1 MVKLYPSDV
10 TQLATEEVDRVRRSI
25 AAAHLRA
32 AQEFREAF
40 TAHPVPASA
49 YMEILANAL
58 IEEAGG
64 VRLTGRG
71 YTITDNAIV
80 PRYENFD
87 VDRTPAAIFE
97 YWLIISEIAGSAS
110 WRMTRVITTR
120 EEYDEALRG
129 MQSVQIVRALV
140 ASFLPAVELRDDGTA
155 MLQATVYTRSQEER
169 VERRTLFLD
178 ASNEFHFHGRELIAE
193 GKGGVRQ

>member
-1 MVKLYPSDV
+1 MVKLYPTDV
-10 TQLATEEVDRVRRSI
+10 SQLSAAEVDRVRHNI

-40 TAHPVPASA
+40 AAQPLPATA
-49 YMEILANAL
+49 YLEILANAL
-58 IEEAGG
+58 IEEAAG

-71 YTITDNAIV
+71 YTIADNVIA
-80 PRYENFD
+80 PLYENFD

-120 EEYDEALRG
+120 EEYDDALRR
-129 MQSVQIVRALV
+129 MQDLQIVRALV
-140 ASFLPAVELRDDGTA
+140 ASFLPAVEIRDDGTA
-155 MLQATVYTRSQEER
+155 MLQATVYTRAQEER

-178 ASNEFHFHGRELIAE
+178 TSNEFHFHGRELIAE
-193 GKGGVRQ
+193 GRGGVRQ

>member
-1 MVKLYPSDV
+1 V
-10 TQLATEEVDRVRRSI
+10 TTVSREEVDRVHRRL

-40 TAHPVPASA
+40 AAHSLPATA
-49 YMEILANAL
+49 YLDILAKAL

-64 VRLTGRG
+64 VRVMGPG
-71 YTITDNAIV
+71 YTIAADLIT
-80 PRYENFD
+80 PLYRNFD
-87 VDRTPAAIFE
+87 VDRTPAAVFE

-120 EEYDEALRG
+120 EEYDDALRQ
-129 MQSVQIVRALV
+129 MQSTQIVRALV
-140 ASFLPAVELRDDGTA
+140 ASFLPSVEIRDDGTA
-155 MLQATVYTRSQEER
+155 MLEATVYTRAQEER

-193 GKGGVRQ
+193 GRGGVR

>member
-1 MVKLYPSDV
+1 VSTLSG
-10 TQLATEEVDRVRRSI
+10 EEVDRVRRNI

-40 TAHPVPASA
+40 AAHPVPASA

-58 IEEAGG
+58 IEEASG
-64 VRLTGRG
+64 VKLTGRG

-80 PRYENFD
+80 PRYKNFD
-87 VDRTPAAIFE
+87 VDRTPVAVFE
-97 YWLIISEIAGSAS
+97 YWIIISEIAGSAS
-110 WRMTRVITTR
+110 WRMTKVITTR

-140 ASFLPAVELRDDGTA
+140 ASFLPTVEIRDDGTA
-155 MLQATVYTRSQEER
+155 MLQATVYTRAQEER

-193 GKGGVRQ
+193 GRGGVRH

>member
-1 MVKLYPSDV
+1 MVKLYPTDV
-10 TQLATEEVDRVRRSI
+10 SQLSATDVDRVLHNI

-40 TAHPVPASA
+40 AAHPLPATA
-49 YMEILANAL
+49 YLEILANAL
-58 IEEAGG
+58 IEEAAG
-64 VRLTGRG
+64 VRLTGLG
-71 YTITDNAIV
+71 YTFADNVIT
-80 PRYENFD
+80 PLYKNFD

-120 EEYDEALRG
+120 EDYDDALRR
-129 MQSVQIVRALV
+129 MQDLQIVRALV
-140 ASFLPAVELRDDGTA
+140 ASFLPAVEIRDDGTA
-155 MLQATVYTRSQEER
+155 MLQATVYTRAQEER

-193 GKGGVRQ
+193 GRGGVRQ

>member
-1 MVKLYPSDV
+1 MSTLSG
-10 TQLATEEVDRVRRSI
+10 EEVERVRRNI

-40 TAHPVPASA
+40 AAHPMPASA

-58 IEEAGG
+58 TEEAGG
-64 VRLTGRG
+64 VRLTARG

-140 ASFLPAVELRDDGTA
+140 ASFLPTVEIRDDGTA
-155 MLQATVYTRSQEER
+155 MLQATVYTRAQEER
-169 VERRTLFLD
+169 VERSKLFLD
-178 ASNEFHFHGRELIAE
+178 TSNEFHFHGRELIAE
-193 GKGGVRQ
+193 GRGGVRT

>member
-1 MVKLYPSDV
+1 MSTLSG
-10 TQLATEEVDRVRRSI
+10 EEVERVRRNI

-40 TAHPVPASA
+40 AAHPMPASA

-58 IEEAGG
+58 TEEAGG

-140 ASFLPAVELRDDGTA
+140 ASFQPTVEIRDDGTA
-155 MLQATVYTRSQEER
+155 MLQATVYTRAQEER

-178 ASNEFHFHGRELIAE
+178 TSNEFHFHGRELIAE
-193 GKGGVRQ
+193 GRGGVRT

>member
-1 MVKLYPSDV
+1 MVKLYPSAV
-10 TQLATEEVDRVRRSI
+10 TQLAAEEVDRVRRNI

-40 TAHPVPASA
+40 AAHPVPASA

-71 YTITDNAIV
+71 YTIADNAIV

-87 VDRTPAAIFE
+87 VDRTPAAVFE
-97 YWLIISEIAGSAS
+97 YWLIISEIA
-110 WRMTRVITTR
+110 
-120 EEYDEALRG
+120 
-129 MQSVQIVRALV
+129 
-140 ASFLPAVELRDDGTA
+140 
-155 MLQATVYTRSQEER
+155 
-169 VERRTLFLD
+169 
-178 ASNEFHFHGRELIAE
+178 
-193 GKGGVRQ
+193 

>member
-1 MVKLYPSDV
+1 MSTLSR
-10 TQLATEEVDRVRRSI
+10 EEVDRVRGNL

-40 TAHPVPASA
+40 AAHPLPATA
-49 YMEILANAL
+49 YLEILENAL

-71 YTITDNAIV
+71 YTIADNVIA
-80 PRYENFD
+80 PLYENFD
-87 VDRTPAAIFE
+87 IDRTPAAIFE

-120 EEYDEALRG
+120 DEYDEALRR
-129 MQSVQIVRALV
+129 MQDLQIVRALV
-140 ASFLPAVELRDDGTA
+140 ASFLPTVEIRDDGTA
-155 MLQATVYTRSQEER
+155 MLQATVYTRAQEER

-178 ASNEFHFHGRELIAE
+178 TSNEFHFHGRELIAE
-193 GKGGVRQ
+193 GRGGVHV

>member
-1 MVKLYPSDV
+1 MSTLSG
-10 TQLATEEVDRVRRSI
+10 EEVDRVRRNI

-40 TAHPVPASA
+40 AAHPMPASA
-49 YMEILANAL
+49 YMEILASAL
-58 IEEAGG
+58 IEEADG

-80 PRYENFD
+80 PRYQNFD
-87 VDRTPAAIFE
+87 VDRTPVAIFE

-110 WRMTRVITTR
+110 WRMTRVISTR

-140 ASFLPAVELRDDGTA
+140 ASFLPTVEIRDDGTA
-155 MLQATVYTRSQEER
+155 MLQATVYTRAQEER
-169 VERRTLFLD
+169 VERRTLILD

-193 GKGGVRQ
+193 GRGGVK